1 MKRVGMMSN
10 PVRPHIGFLAER
22 MTLGFGVDVVI
33 HEQAMRLV
41 KRGYS
46 VTVFPVWKTDLYDD
60 QPYKII
66 PLTGNDDSPNFY
78 SPAFMKQ
85 SFDIINAHD
94 IGIWMIHTPPFYFWL
109 PHFHAPVIMVEH
121 GTPPGKFFAYRQG
134 RHLDMQTRKRQR
146 HVFRNMRPGDGL
158 VSISEYIRSELPAD
172 VQRSTLVI
180 HNGADHYPKATQ
192 QEIKEFRQLAGVEPS
207 DVLTVWVGRIQP
219 VKDPQPYK
227 GLNHLLRLGRKI
239 QNEKNLIKLI
249 AVGRGDESAG
259 SVLLGAGI
267 QSFFNLPREKM
278 AAVYA
283 AADIFLSTSM
293 WEGFNLPL
301 VEAQFQGTPVIALKL
316 CAHPEVVADG
326 FSGVLVSAQADLF
339 DAMVALARDPERR
352 RQLGIGAARH
362 VAEFSWDRNVDKLEK
377 LIQDSMK
384 VFYSKESVAP
394 VRVELK
400 KNRKYYLDHADYLYH
415 QFGWKTFVKECF
427 GWVKRRIPVRRK

>member
-1 MKRVGMMSN
+1 MN
-10 PVRPHIGFLAER
+10 NQVRPHIGFLAER
-22 MTLGFGVDVVI
+22 MTLGFGVDIVI

-41 KRGYS
+41 QRGYS
-46 VTVFPVWKTDLYDD
+46 VTVFPIWKTDLYDN
-60 QPYKII
+60 QPYKIV
-66 PLTGNDDSPNFY
+66 PLAVGDEDAPNFY

-85 SFDIINAHD
+85 SFEIINQHD

-121 GTPPGKFFAYRQG
+121 GTPPGKFFGYRQG

-146 HVFRNMRPGDGL
+146 RVFRNMRPGDGL
-158 VSISEYIRSELPAD
+158 VAISDYIRSELPVD

-192 QEIKEFRQLAGVEPS
+192 EQIREFRRLAGAGPS
-207 DVLTVWVGRIQP
+207 DILTVWVGRIQP

-227 GLNHLLRLGRKI
+227 GLHQLLRLGRKI
-239 QNEKNLIKLI
+239 QNETSSIRLI
-249 AVGRGDESAG
+249 AVGRGDEAAG
-259 SVLLGAGI
+259 PVLQNAGI
-267 QSFFNLPREKM
+267 TPFFNLPREKM

-283 AADIFLSTSM
+283 AADIFLNTSM

-301 VEAQFQGTPVIALKL
+301 VEAQFQGTPVIALKV

-326 FSGVLVSAQADLF
+326 FSGVLVHAQADQFNALN
-339 DAMVALARDPERR
+339 ALAQDPERR

-362 VAEFSWDRNVDKLEK
+362 VAEFTWERNVDKLEK

-384 VFYSKESVAP
+384 VFHSREPVTP
-394 VRVELK
+394 VRVELN
-400 KNRKYYLDHADYLYH
+400 KNRRYYLDHAEYLYH
-415 QFGWKTFVKECF
+415 QFGWKTFVRECF
-427 GWVKRRIPVRRK
+427 GWLKRRLPVRKK